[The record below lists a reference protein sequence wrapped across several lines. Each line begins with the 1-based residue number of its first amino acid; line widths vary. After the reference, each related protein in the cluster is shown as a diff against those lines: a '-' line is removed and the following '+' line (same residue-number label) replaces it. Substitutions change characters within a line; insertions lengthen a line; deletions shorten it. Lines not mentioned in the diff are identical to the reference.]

1 VPVMSNP
8 PFLDPPPG
16 TRRTTITTA
25 RGSFAALDLPA
36 AGTERGLAL
45 LIPGFTGSKE
55 DFIAVLEPLA
65 AAGWRVVAYDQR
77 GQYESAQHG
86 AGRDDPAEAYAIGA
100 LGQDVLAVV
109 DALGGRPH
117 LVGHSFGGL
126 VARAAVLSAPG
137 RFASLT
143 LLSSGPGAMPGAQ
156 QQQTLLQLEQ
166 ALPVHGIEAVWRAKC
181 ELDRATGWWPPE
193 NPQTAGFLERRFL
206 ANSPTGLA
214 AKARQLRT
222 APDEVAA
229 LAKVI
234 GRPEGLPAQVVFGE
248 HDDGWPVSD
257 QEQMAERLGVP
268 AVCIPGAVH
277 SPAAE
282 RPAETA
288 AELDGF
294 WRSADR

>member
-1 VPVMSNP
+1 VPAMSNP

-16 TRRTTITTA
+16 THRASIATA
-25 RGSFAALDLPA
+25 RGSFAALDLA
-36 AGTERGLAL
+36 AEGAERGLAL
-45 LIPGFTGSKE
+45 LVPGFTGSKE
-55 DFIAVLEPLA
+55 DFIAVLQPLA

-86 AGRDDPAEAYAIGA
+86 TGHADPAEAYAIGA

-126 VARAAVLSAPG
+126 VARAAVLSAPA

-143 LLSSGPGAMPGAQ
+143 LMSSGPGAMPGAQ
-156 QQQTLLQLEQ
+156 QRQTLRQLEQ

-193 NPQTAGFLERRFL
+193 NPETAEFLERRFL
-206 ANSPTGLA
+206 ANSPTALA
-214 AKARQLRT
+214 AKAEQLRT
-222 APDEVAA
+222 APDEVDA
-229 LAKVI
+229 LARVLAA
-234 GRPEGLPAQVVFGE
+234 PEGPPAQVVFGE
-248 HDDGWPVSD
+248 HDDGWPVGD
-257 QEQMAERLGVP
+257 QERMAERLGVP

-288 AELDGF
+288 AVLDAF

>member
-1 VPVMSNP
+1 MPVMSNP

-16 TRRTTITTA
+16 TRRTTITTT

-36 AGTERGLAL
+36 AGVERGLAL
-45 LIPGFTGSKE
+45 LVPGFTGSKE

-65 AAGWRVVAYDQR
+65 VAGWRVVTYDQR
-77 GQYESAQHG
+77 GQYESAG
-86 AGRDDPAEAYAIGA
+86 LGSRPDDPAEAYAIEA

-109 DALGGRPH
+109 DALGRRPH

-126 VARAAVLSAPG
+126 VARAAVLGAPG

-143 LLSSGPGAMPGAQ
+143 LLASGPGAMPGAQ
-156 QQQTLLQLEQ
+156 QRQALLQLEQ
-166 ALPVHGIEAVWRAKC
+166 ALPVFGIEAVWRAKC

-193 NPQTAGFLERRFL
+193 NPETAEFLERRFL

-222 APDEVAA
+222 APDEVEA
-229 LAKVI
+229 LSRVI
-234 GRPEGLPAQVVFGE
+234 ATSGGPPAQVVFGE

-288 AELDGF
+288 AVLDAF
-294 WRSADR
+294 WRSAER